1 MKKFEKFLENIKN
14 ATLEELDFMLRNRVK
29 SWYELFMLSFD
40 TSIPKESGIEYLYNN
55 FGDMIDYESCKEIYD
70 FVYKLK
76 NTSQIE
82 ILFDEIVK
90 SFVNTLEYKKRILG
104 IK

>member
-1 MKKFEKFLENIKN
+1 
-14 ATLEELDFMLRNRVK
+14 
-29 SWYELFMLSFD
+29 
-40 TSIPKESGIEYLYNN
+40 
-55 FGDMIDYESCKEIYD
+55 MIDYESCKEIYD